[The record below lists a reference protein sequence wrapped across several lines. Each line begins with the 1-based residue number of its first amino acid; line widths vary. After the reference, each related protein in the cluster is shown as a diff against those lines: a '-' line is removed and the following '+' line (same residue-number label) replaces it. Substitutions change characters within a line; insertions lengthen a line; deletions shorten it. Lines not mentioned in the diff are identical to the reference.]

1 MNKKYLALLEEGWEY
16 SSTAF
21 AGLDLEDADGLQAK
35 AYLRAAILS
44 RIAALSITQRD
55 VAKRVG
61 VPQPKISNLMSDT
74 ARKNFSSDKLME
86 FATKLGLDIKIEVR
100 PSRSNVGRVIVPGP
114 VRKKTAQRAVGA
126 RKNERHKAAKGRKTK
141 VA

>member
-1 MNKKYLALLEEGWEY
+1 MNKKYLALLEEGWEH

-21 AGLDLEDADGLQAK
+21 AGLDLEDAEGLQAK
-35 AYLRAAILS
+35 AYLRASILS
-44 RIAALSITQRD
+44 QIATLAITQRD
-55 VAKRVG
+55 VAKLVG

-74 ARKNFSSDKLME
+74 AQKSFSSDKLME

-114 VRKKTAQRAVGA
+114 VPQKTVPPKKNGRHKTAKR
-126 RKNERHKAAKGRKTK
+126 RKMVK